1 MDITFCELR
10 NKEVVN
16 VCDGR
21 KLGRI
26 IDLSMSTNGQVL
38 GLIVPGDKA
47 VFKTVVNNSSV
58 FIPWR
63 SICKIGDD
71 IILINLQSNGML
83 P

>member
-16 VCDGR
+16 VNDGK

-26 IDLSMSTNGQVL
+26 IDLSMSVKGQVL
-38 GLIVPGDKA
+38 GLILPGDKA
-47 VFKTVVNNSSV
+47 IFKLTVSATSV
-58 FIPWR
+58 FVPWQR
-63 SICKIGDD
+63 ICKIGDD
-71 IILINLQSNGML
+71 IILVNMSGMGYL